1 MDALRVSVE
10 RSADMLGLARGNSW
24 CPSGNSSCP
33 SVRVNTSS
41 PSCRATLT
49 VEVGIEGE
57 GASDD
62 YSALMSAPQDG
73 HSHRSPTS
81 PHLRAPPGKD
91 AGFEM
96 AGMPAVT
103 NTFVTAAASAS
114 RPSYGVG
121 STSPSYHDT
130 SVACSAVTSELMQV
144 LMARTSL

>member
-10 RSADMLGLARGNSW
+10 RSADMLGLARGNT
-24 CPSGNSSCP
+24 SSP
-33 SVRVNTSS
+33 SVRVKNSS
-41 PSCRATLT
+41 PSCRTTLT
-49 VEVGIEGE
+49 LEVGIEDE

-62 YSALMSAPQDG
+62 YSALICAPQDE
-73 HSHRSPTS
+73 HSHWPPTS
-81 PHLRAPPGKD
+81 PHLRAPGKD

-96 AGMPAVT
+96 AGMPAAT

-114 RPSYGVG
+114 RPSYDVG